1 MEATEKAIKG
11 IDFKLLRKQKNE
23 LLETLTFLE
32 DNVQYDDDEDAKVMR
47 SRIDSLEGILN
58 MIDAIQDAVVKDGIK
73 TERQVFGK
81 LD

>member
-11 IDFKLLRKQKNE
+11 IDFKLLREQKLS
-23 LLETLTFLE
+23 LLELITGFEKMGT
-32 DNVQYDDDEDAKVMR
+32 AK
-47 SRIDSLEGILN
+47 SKKTAAHLEGILN

-81 LD
+81 LS